1 MPCPE
6 QSTENTGGIAG
17 LKKPRRERWEMLWER
32 EEKIEE
38 RKWGEIGSKE
48 VSLSAFAIL
57 RLSPP
62 STFPLRS
69 ISL

>member
-1 MPCPE
+1 
-6 QSTENTGGIAG
+6 
-17 LKKPRRERWEMLWER
+17 MLWER